1 MKSRLLVGALFRL
14 RNLGILLIALGIAF
28 FTAGAIPAA
37 QSIAYSAALGVYIIS
52 VIQSLGSKK
61 FHEEFSQKEKIR
73 RIQDLNYKCLKLA
86 AQAKKHTNAAYS
98 QKLNKVIEDKNAIVD
113 SFFRGE
119 KSFLKEKI
127 VEQTLN
133 LVVSYIKLLTNFC
146 IRSRELSSIDV
157 SDVIERIN
165 VNMRKLNFVQD
176 ANAAEDLKKLIEM
189 DEKIVKRV
197 KEEKAELERIGT
209 KLDYMESTVNMFKH
223 QIMSSI
229 ETEEMLE
236 TLETAVNEATA
247 LDNVLEERRR
257 TRINAY

>member
-1 MKSRLLVGALFRL
+1 MKSTLFVGALFRF
-14 RNLGILLIALGIAF
+14 RNLGIMLVALGAANLISGMMPSARLIAY
-28 FTAGAIPAA
+28 PAA
-37 QSIAYSAALGVYIIS
+37 FGVYLLS

-61 FHEEFSQKEKIR
+61 FHEEFRRKQKIR
-73 RIQDLNYKCLKLA
+73 HIQDLNYKCLKLA
-86 AQAKKHTNAAYS
+86 AQAKKHTNATYT

-133 LVVSYIKLLTNFC
+133 LVISYIKLLTNFC
-146 IRSRELSSIDV
+146 MRSRELSNVDV
-157 SDVIERIN
+157 SEVIERIN
-165 VNMRKLNFVQD
+165 KNMRKLNFVHD
-176 ANAAEDLKKLIEM
+176 TNAAEDLKKVIEM
-189 DEKIVKRV
+189 DEKIVNRM
-197 KEEKAELERIGT
+197 KEEKAEIERIST
-209 KLDYMESTVNMFKH
+209 KLDYMESTVHMFKH

-257 TRINAY
+257 NRVNA

>member
-1 MKSRLLVGALFRL
+1 MKSGLLVSALFRL
-14 RNLGILLIALGIAF
+14 RNLGILLVALGVAF
-28 FTAGAIPAA
+28 FTEGTIPAI
-37 QSIAYSAALGVYIIS
+37 QPIVYPVALGVYIIS
-52 VIQSLGSKK
+52 VIQSLSSKK
-61 FHEEFSQKEKIR
+61 FHEEFNQKQKIKH
-73 RIQDLNYKCLKLA
+73 IQDLNYKCLKLA
-86 AQAKKHTNAAYS
+86 AQAKKHTNATYS

-133 LVVSYIKLLTNFC
+133 LVISYIKLLTNFC
-146 IRSRELSSIDV
+146 MRSRELSNVDV
-157 SDVIERIN
+157 SEVIERIN
-165 VNMRKLNFVQD
+165 KNMRKLNFVHD
-176 ANAAEDLKKLIEM
+176 TNAAEDLKKVIEM
-189 DEKIVKRV
+189 DEKIVNRL
-197 KEEKAELERIGT
+197 KEEKAEIERIGT

-257 TRINAY
+257 SRVNA